1 MRGCLKAALA
11 FGLVA
16 VLAAPVMAQGR
27 GGFGGGMGMG
37 GPANLLANPG
47 VQKELKLTPEQVE
60 KATALSTA
68 TREKMTELRSSL
80 EGLEGQERMAK
91 QAELMKPITE
101 ENTKKI
107 KGFLKD
113 EQYTRLTQ
121 IDLQQRGVAGALAD
135 KELAKKLSVSDEQTT
150 KIRTLMTDMQAEAR
164 EIQQSAG
171 DDRQAAMQKVTS
183 LRAETNKKVLALLS
197 DDQKKTWKEMTGE
210 PFTGPP
216 MQGGRP
222 GARGGNRNN

>member
-135 KELAKKLSVSDEQTT
+135 KELAKKLSVSDE
-150 KIRTLMTDMQAEAR
+150 LMTDMQAEAR

-210 PFTGPP
+210 PFTVPP

>member
-16 VLAAPVMAQGR
+16 MLTAPVMAQGR

-37 GPANLLANPG
+37 GVANLVANPG
-47 VQKELKLTPEQVE
+47 VQKELKLTPEQIE
-60 KATALSTA
+60 KATALATS

-80 EGLEGQERMAK
+80 EGLEGQERMTK

-121 IDLQQRGVAGALAD
+121 IDFQQRGVAGILTD
-135 KELAKKLSVSDEQTT
+135 KDLVKKLSITDDQKT
-150 KIRTLMTDMQAEAR
+150 KIQAMMTEMGAEVREIMQA
-164 EIQQSAG
+164 AG
-171 DDRQAAMQKVTS
+171 DDRQAAMQKTTA
-183 LRAETNKKVLALLS
+183 LRTETNKKVMALMS

-210 PFTGPP
+210 PFTVTFQGG
-216 MQGGRP
+216 GGRP
-222 GARGGNRNN
+222 NRNN